1 MHRAGRA
8 AVSHISTTPPER
20 ALRHPS
26 QPRLVKCS
34 CHPPCS
40 RAGRGLQKPVQ
51 QGGPLR
57 DPGAP
62 SRPGCQHPMQGPWGT
77 QAALAPWNSLAP
89 AQPAD
94 GRAGLGEVVNIHGP
108 TLFPGSRRGWG
119 GKGRRKDRLPPTLT
133 PSLCRHLFPR
143 RNSTL
148 TQKGCPWEY
157 CFPPSTGKDRQL
169 KSRGNSR
176 IL

>member
-40 RAGRGLQKPVQ
+40 REDHGEILEPQAAQAASTRC
-51 QGGPLR
+51 R
-57 DPGAP
+57 APGAL
-62 SRPGCQHPMQGPWGT
+62 RQ
-77 QAALAPWNSLAP
+77 ALAPCNSLAP